1 MALQVYNSLSRQ
13 KELFVPLNED
23 RVNMYVCGPTVYDHA
38 HIGHAKSYISFDVI
52 VRYLRYLGYKVTYV
66 QNITDVGHMLDSGE
80 DRILRGASRDKVQ
93 PMELV
98 EVYMRSYLED
108 MDSLNV
114 IRPNISPRATGHIPE
129 QIELVKKLLDK
140 GYAYEVNGS
149 VYFEVQKFEQYGQL
163 SHRKVADQQ
172 AGARRILPYGRR
184 QSLNT
189 LCVGIV
195 HGVMDFRAGILNVLR
210 CL

>member
-52 VRYLRYLGYKVTYV
+52 VRYLRYLDYKVTYV

-140 GYAYEVNGS
+140 GFLQVQFVQVYARL
-149 VYFEVQKFEQYGQL
+149 L
-163 SHRKVADQQ
+163 SEIYWAELH
-172 AGARRILPYGRR
+172 
-184 QSLNT
+184 
-189 LCVGIV
+189 
-195 HGVMDFRAGILNVLR
+195 
-210 CL
+210 